1 MKRLIAAF
9 ISLMLII
16 CLTGC
21 TSDDLNEHKIQKIND
36 LDTYVDSKTEEQYS
50 QISIDNIILIRD
62 NGKKSIK
69 NSKTIDEVDNTF
81 TKIISEMERIKSLNE
96 VQKIKKIHYY
106 VEQFMFIGEYHQL
119 YDFETK
125 SLFTKNIVE
134 VDGNVDLDKEFEFVT
149 TLDDEKINT
158 FFINASEKGLFLL
171 KDKYELE
178 SDTTCAKSGWHLTIE
193 FEDGTIF
200 TSEGLV
206 YPAGADKIDTMF
218 KELSGH
224 HLFGI

>member
-1 MKRLIAAF
+1 MKRLIVAF
-9 ISLMLII
+9 ISLMFII

-21 TSDDLNEHKIQKIND
+21 TSDDLSEHKIQKIND

-50 QISIDNIILIRD
+50 QISIDNINLIRD
-62 NGKKSIK
+62 NGKKLIK

-96 VQKIKKIHYY
+96 IQKIKKIHYY

-178 SDTTCAKSGWHLTIE
+178 SDTSCAKSGWHLTIE

-206 YPAGADKIDTMF
+206 YPIEADKIDTMF
-218 KELSGH
+218 KKLSGH

>member
-1 MKRLIAAF
+1 MKRLIVAF
-9 ISLMLII
+9 ISLMFII

-21 TSDDLNEHKIQKIND
+21 TSDDLIEHKIQKIND

-50 QISIDNIILIRD
+50 QISIDNINLIRD
-62 NGKKSIK
+62 NGKKLIK

-96 VQKIKKIHYY
+96 IQKIKKIHYY
-106 VEQFMFIGEYHQL
+106 VEQFMFIGGYHQL

-178 SDTTCAKSGWHLTIE
+178 SDTSCAKSGWHLTIE

-206 YPAGADKIDTMF
+206 YPIEADKIDTMF
-218 KELSGH
+218 KKLSGH

>member
-206 YPAGADKIDTMF
+206 YPAEEDKIDTMF

>member
-1 MKRLIAAF
+1 MKRLIVAF
-9 ISLMLII
+9 ISLMFII

-21 TSDDLNEHKIQKIND
+21 TSDDLIEHKIQKIND

-50 QISIDNIILIRD
+50 QISIDNINLIRD
-62 NGKKSIK
+62 NGKKLIK

-96 VQKIKKIHYY
+96 IQKIKKIHYY

-178 SDTTCAKSGWHLTIE
+178 SDTSCAKSGWHLTIE

-206 YPAGADKIDTMF
+206 YPIEADKIDTMF
-218 KELSGH
+218 KKLSGH

>member
-1 MKRLIAAF
+1 MKRSIVAF
-9 ISLMLII
+9 ISLMFII
-16 CLTGC
+16 CLTWC
-21 TSDDLNEHKIQKIND
+21 TSDDLIEHKIQKIND

-81 TKIISEMERIKSLNE
+81 TKIISEMERIMSLNE
-96 VQKIKKIHYY
+96 IQKIKKIHYY

-149 TLDDEKINT
+149 KLDDEKINT

-178 SDTTCAKSGWHLTIE
+178 SDTSCAKSGWHLTIE
-193 FEDGTIF
+193 FEDGTSF

-206 YPAGADKIDTMF
+206 YPVEADKIDTMF
-218 KELSGH
+218 KELPGH

>member
-1 MKRLIAAF
+1 MKRLIVAF
-9 ISLMLII
+9 ISLMFII

-21 TSDDLNEHKIQKIND
+21 TSDELIEHKIQKIND

-50 QISIDNIILIRD
+50 QISIDNINLIRD
-62 NGKKSIK
+62 NGKKLIK

-96 VQKIKKIHYY
+96 IQKIKKIHYY

-178 SDTTCAKSGWHLTIE
+178 SDTSCAKSGWHLTIE

-206 YPAGADKIDTMF
+206 YPIEADKIDTMF
-218 KELSGH
+218 KKLSGH

>member
-1 MKRLIAAF
+1 MKRIIVIVMGLFLI
-9 ISLMLII
+9 M
-16 CLTGC
+16 CLAGC
-21 TSDDLNEHKIQKIND
+21 TSDDLNERKIQKIND

-50 QISIDNIILIRD
+50 QISIDNINLIRD
-62 NGKKSIK
+62 NGKKLIK

-96 VQKIKKIHYY
+96 IQKIKKIHYY

-178 SDTTCAKSGWHLTIE
+178 SDTSCAKSGWHLTIE

-200 TSEGLV
+200 TSECLRN
-206 YPAGADKIDTMF
+206 YRDIIYLEF
-218 KELSGH
+218 KKY
-224 HLFGI
+224 

>member
-21 TSDDLNEHKIQKIND
+21 TSDDLSEHKIQKIND

-96 VQKIKKIHYY
+96 IQKIKKIHYY
-106 VEQFMFIGEYHQL
+106 VEQFMLIGEYHQL

-178 SDTTCAKSGWHLTIE
+178 SDTSCAKSGWHLTIE

-206 YPAGADKIDTMF
+206 YPVGADKIDTMF

>member
-21 TSDDLNEHKIQKIND
+21 TSDDLSEHKIQKIND

-96 VQKIKKIHYY
+96 IQKIKKIHYY

-178 SDTTCAKSGWHLTIE
+178 LDTTCAKSGWHLTIE

-200 TSEGLV
+200 TSEGLLDPV
-206 YPAGADKIDTMF
+206 EADKIDTMF
-218 KELSGH
+218 NELSGH

>member
-206 YPAGADKIDTMF
+206 YPAEADKTDTMF

>member
-171 KDKYELE
+171 KDKYEL
-178 SDTTCAKSGWHLTIE
+178 
-193 FEDGTIF
+193 
-200 TSEGLV
+200 V
-206 YPAGADKIDTMF
+206 
-218 KELSGH
+218 
-224 HLFGI
+224 GI

>member
-1 MKRLIAAF
+1 MKRLIVAF
-9 ISLMLII
+9 ISLMFII

-21 TSDDLNEHKIQKIND
+21 TSDDLIEHKIQKIND

-50 QISIDNIILIRD
+50 QISIDNINLIRD
-62 NGKKSIK
+62 NGKKLIK

-96 VQKIKKIHYY
+96 IQKIKKIHYY

-178 SDTTCAKSGWHLTIE
+178 SDTSCAKSGWHLTIE

-206 YPAGADKIDTMF
+206 YPIEADKIDTMF
-218 KELSGH
+218 KKLSGH
-224 HLFGI
+224 HLFEI

>member
-206 YPAGADKIDTMF
+206 YPAEADKIDTMF
-218 KELSGH
+218 KKLSGH

>member
-21 TSDDLNEHKIQKIND
+21 TSDDLSEHKIQKIND

-96 VQKIKKIHYY
+96 IQKIKKIHYY
-106 VEQFMFIGEYHQL
+106 VEQFMLIGEYHQL

-178 SDTTCAKSGWHLTIE
+178 SDTSCAKSGWHLTIE

-206 YPAGADKIDTMF
+206 YPVEADKIDTMF
-218 KELSGH
+218 KKLSGH

>member
-1 MKRLIAAF
+1 MKRLIVAF
-9 ISLMLII
+9 ISLMFII

-21 TSDDLNEHKIQKIND
+21 TSDDLIEHKIQKIND

-96 VQKIKKIHYY
+96 IQKIKKIHYY
-106 VEQFMFIGEYHQL
+106 VEQFMLIGEYHQL

-178 SDTTCAKSGWHLTIE
+178 SDTSCAKSGWHLTIE

-206 YPAGADKIDTMF
+206 YPIEADKIDTMF
-218 KELSGH
+218 KKLSGH

>member
-50 QISIDNIILIRD
+50 QISIDNINLIRD
-62 NGKKSIK
+62 NGKKLIK

-81 TKIISEMERIKSLNE
+81 TKIISEMERIISLNE
-96 VQKIKKIHYY
+96 IQKIKKIHYY

-149 TLDDEKINT
+149 KLDDEKINT

-178 SDTTCAKSGWHLTIE
+178 SDTSCAKSGWHLTIE

-206 YPAGADKIDTMF
+206 YPVEADNIDTMF

>member
-1 MKRLIAAF
+1 MKRLIVAF
-9 ISLMLII
+9 ISLMFII

-21 TSDDLNEHKIQKIND
+21 TSDDLIEHKIQKIND

-50 QISIDNIILIRD
+50 QISIDNINLIRD
-62 NGKKSIK
+62 NGKKLIK

-96 VQKIKKIHYY
+96 IQKIKKIHYY

-134 VDGNVDLDKEFEFVT
+134 VNGNVDLDKEFEFVT

-178 SDTTCAKSGWHLTIE
+178 SDTSCAKSGWHLTIE

-206 YPAGADKIDTMF
+206 YPIEADKIDTMF
-218 KELSGH
+218 KKLSGH

>member
-1 MKRLIAAF
+1 MKRLIVAF
-9 ISLMLII
+9 ISLMFII

-21 TSDDLNEHKIQKIND
+21 TSDDLIEHKIQKIND

-50 QISIDNIILIRD
+50 QISIDNINLICD

-96 VQKIKKIHYY
+96 IQKIKKIHYY

-178 SDTTCAKSGWHLTIE
+178 SDITCAKSGWHLTIE

-206 YPAGADKIDTMF
+206 YPVEADKIDAIF
-218 KELSGH
+218 NELSGYY
-224 HLFGI
+224 LFGI

>member
-21 TSDDLNEHKIQKIND
+21 TSDDLSEHKIQKIND

-96 VQKIKKIHYY
+96 IQKIKKIHYY

-178 SDTTCAKSGWHLTIE
+178 LDTTCAKSGWHLTIE

-206 YPAGADKIDTMF
+206 YPVEADKIDTMF
-218 KELSGH
+218 NELSGH

>member
-206 YPAGADKIDTMF
+206 YPAEADKIDTMF
-218 KELSGH
+218 KELSEH

>member
-1 MKRLIAAF
+1 MKRLIVAF
-9 ISLMLII
+9 ISLMFII

-21 TSDDLNEHKIQKIND
+21 TSDDLSEHKIQKIND

-96 VQKIKKIHYY
+96 IQKIKKIHYY

-178 SDTTCAKSGWHLTIE
+178 SDTSCAKSGWHLTIE

-206 YPAGADKIDTMF
+206 YPVEADKIDTMF
-218 KELSGH
+218 KKLSGH

>member
-81 TKIISEMERIKSLNE
+81 TKIISEMERIMSLNE
-96 VQKIKKIHYY
+96 IQKIKKIHYY
-106 VEQFMFIGEYHQL
+106 VEKTIIM
-119 YDFETK
+119 K
-125 SLFTKNIVE
+125 
-134 VDGNVDLDKEFEFVT
+134 
-149 TLDDEKINT
+149 
-158 FFINASEKGLFLL
+158 FFIILL
-171 KDKYELE
+171 NY
-178 SDTTCAKSGWHLTIE
+178 
-193 FEDGTIF
+193 FEYFVCI
-200 TSEGLV
+200 
-206 YPAGADKIDTMF
+206 Y
-218 KELSGH
+218 
-224 HLFGI
+224 

>member
-1 MKRLIAAF
+1 
-9 ISLMLII
+9 
-16 CLTGC
+16 
-21 TSDDLNEHKIQKIND
+21 
-36 LDTYVDSKTEEQYS
+36 
-50 QISIDNIILIRD
+50 
-62 NGKKSIK
+62 
-69 NSKTIDEVDNTF
+69 
-81 TKIISEMERIKSLNE
+81 MERIKSLNE
-96 VQKIKKIHYY
+96 IQKIKKIHYY
-106 VEQFMFIGEYHQL
+106 VEQFMLIGEYHQL

-178 SDTTCAKSGWHLTIE
+178 SDTSCAKSGWHLTIE

-206 YPAGADKIDTMF
+206 YPVEADKIDTMF
-218 KELSGH
+218 KKLSGH

>member
-1 MKRLIAAF
+1 MKRLIVAF
-9 ISLMLII
+9 ISLMFII

-21 TSDDLNEHKIQKIND
+21 TSDDLSEHKIQKIND

-50 QISIDNIILIRD
+50 QISIDNINLIRN

-96 VQKIKKIHYY
+96 IQKIKKIHYY

-125 SLFTKNIVE
+125 SFFTKNIVE

-178 SDTTCAKSGWHLTIE
+178 SDITCAKSGWHLTIE

-206 YPAGADKIDTMF
+206 YPVETDKIDAIF
-218 KELSGH
+218 NELSGYC
-224 HLFGI
+224 LFEI

>member
-1 MKRLIAAF
+1 MKRLIVAF
-9 ISLMLII
+9 ISLMFII

-21 TSDDLNEHKIQKIND
+21 TSDDLSEHKIQKIND

-50 QISIDNIILIRD
+50 QISIDNINLIRY
-62 NGKKSIK
+62 NGKKLIK

-96 VQKIKKIHYY
+96 IQKIKKIHYY

-149 TLDDEKINT
+149 KLDDEKINT

-178 SDTTCAKSGWHLTIE
+178 LDTTCAKSGWHLTIE
-193 FEDGTIF
+193 
-200 TSEGLV
+200 
-206 YPAGADKIDTMF
+206 ADKIDTMF

>member
-1 MKRLIAAF
+1 MKRIIVIVMGLLLI
-9 ISLMLII
+9 M
-16 CLTGC
+16 CLAGC
-21 TSDDLNEHKIQKIND
+21 TSDDLNERKIQKIND

-50 QISIDNIILIRD
+50 QISIDNINLIRD
-62 NGKKSIK
+62 NGKKLIK

-81 TKIISEMERIKSLNE
+81 TKIISEMERIKSLNKI
-96 VQKIKKIHYY
+96 QKIKKIHYY

-206 YPAGADKIDTMF
+206 YPVEADKIDTMF

>member
-206 YPAGADKIDTMF
+206 YPAEADKIDTMF
-218 KELSGH
+218 KELSGD

>member
-1 MKRLIAAF
+1 MKRLIVAF
-9 ISLMLII
+9 ISLMFII

-21 TSDDLNEHKIQKIND
+21 TSDDLSEHKIQKIND

-50 QISIDNIILIRD
+50 QISIDNINLIRY
-62 NGKKSIK
+62 NGKKLIK

-96 VQKIKKIHYY
+96 IQKIKKIHYY

-149 TLDDEKINT
+149 KLDDEKINT

-178 SDTTCAKSGWHLTIE
+178 LDTTCAKSGWHLTIE

-206 YPAGADKIDTMF
+206 YPVEADKIDTMF
-218 KELSGH
+218 KELSGY